1 MLEINAVSW
10 KNFLS
15 YGDYITTLDVS
26 KLGQCLITGE
36 VEDDEE
42 KEAYNEGLGNNIR
55 KSNGA
60 GKTTII
66 SVMQWIL
73 FGRTSHS
80 HAPGDAVVNHFI
92 GKDCWGQI
100 TFKNGD
106 SITRTRNYEGHN
118 ELIYI
123 RDGDETRL
131 NCDTLGTSKI
141 QQAQLAKAFGLDWE
155 IFCGSTFFSQ
165 YSKPWMEMADQ
176 ARKKALE
183 RLLHV
188 DRFAYYADVAK
199 KKSEK
204 LDTAVQR
211 LNGQKANLEREI
223 SRLEAEISRLEEA
236 SATFGT
242 KQTARQQQALEA
254 AAHEDDKKAQIKL
267 PDLDKLKA
275 KWEVV
280 AKIEAKI
287 REQQGQA
294 ATHRD
299 QADDI
304 NDEAN
309 KLDGQISRHE
319 SNASAIEQ
327 KVKLWRDRGGKVC
340 TSCEQPIPHEHIGNK
355 VEPLVV
361 QATTEREKAAALR
374 KEQEETRARAMVARE
389 EYKKAMGQVKQME
402 ELLASK
408 KPQMTIR
415 DAESIHTR
423 YKQHEREAV
432 RLRKLAESILTE
444 ENPHDTSIA
453 AAKTRIEECRVEIAS
468 LDGDTAR
475 QELLN
480 RHFFYIYKAYNDRA
494 KIKSFVFRDHVPFIN
509 ARLRHYLDVFGL
521 DIKLELTE
529 SLGIKSN
536 LWGYEFESGGERK
549 RTDVAFMLATF
560 DFHEHMF
567 GRQCNVLVMDEVD
580 GRLDDD
586 GIDSLINIIKN
597 DLANRVESMLIIS
610 HRENMKDTFPRQI
623 LVKRKQRF
631 SRVEMIL

>member
-1 MLEINAVSW
+1 MLEIEKVAW

-15 YGDYITTLDVS
+15 YGDYITTLEMS

-42 KEAYNEGLGNNIR
+42 KEAYNEGLGGSIR

-66 SVMQWIL
+66 SLMQWVL

-80 HAPGDAVVNHFI
+80 HNPGDKVINHFI

-106 SITRTRNYEGHN
+106 SITRTRNYNGHN
-118 ELIYI
+118 ELIFV
-123 RDGDETRL
+123 RDGDETKL
-131 NCDTLGTSKI
+131 NCDTLGTSKL
-141 QQAQLAKAFGLDWE
+141 QQAQLAKVFGLDWE

-204 LDTAVQR
+204 LDTQVQR
-211 LNGQKANLEREI
+211 LNGQKAGLEREI
-223 SRLEAEISRLEEA
+223 GRLEQEIVRLQEA
-236 SATFGT
+236 SANFGT
-242 KQTARQQQALEA
+242 KQQARHQQALDM
-254 AAHEDDKKAQIKL
+254 AAHEDDKKNQIQL

-280 AKIEAKI
+280 RKVEEKIS
-287 REQQGQA
+287 QQRAQA
-294 ATHRD
+294 QSFRD
-299 QADDI
+299 EADDL
-304 NDEAN
+304 NDKAN
-309 KLDGQISRHE
+309 QYDNQISRHE
-319 SNASAIEQ
+319 ANAQAAEQ
-327 KVKLWRDRGGKVC
+327 KVKLWRDRGGKIC
-340 TSCEQPIPHEHIGNK
+340 TSCEREIPHEHVGARI
-355 VEPLVV
+355 EPLMTQV
-361 QATTEREKAAALR
+361 QQERTKA
-374 KEQEETRARAMVARE
+374 EQARE
-389 EYKKAMGQVKQME
+389 QQTEVRIQSQTVRDKFKAMLAVIKQTE
-402 ELLASK
+402 ELLTTK
-408 KPQMTIR
+408 KPAMTMG
-415 DAESIHTR
+415 DAESIHAR
-423 YKQHEREAV
+423 YKQHDREAA
-432 RLRKLAESILTE
+432 RLRKLAETILTE
-444 ENPHDTSIA
+444 ENPHEASITA
-453 AAKTRIEECRVEIAS
+453 SNERIEQCRAEIAT
-468 LDGDTAR
+468 LDGDIQR
-475 QELLN
+475 QEMLN
-480 RHFFYIYKAYNDRA
+480 KHFYYIYKAYNDRS
-494 KIKSFVFRDHVPFIN
+494 KIKSFVFRDHVPFLN
-509 ARLRHYLDVFGL
+509 ARLKHYLDVFGL
-521 DIKLELTE
+521 DIKLELTD
-529 SLGIKSN
+529 SLSIKSN
-536 LWGYEFESGGERK
+536 LWDYEFESGGERK

-597 DLANRVESMLIIS
+597 DLANRVETMLIIS
-610 HRENMKDTFPRQI
+610 HRNMMHNTFSREI
-623 LVKRKQRF
+623 KVRRKNRF
-631 SRVEMIL
+631 SRLEVI

>member
-1 MLEINAVSW
+1 MLEIEKVAW

-15 YGDYITTLDVS
+15 YGDYTTTLEVS

-36 VEDDEE
+36 VEDEEE
-42 KEAYNEGLGNNIR
+42 KEAYNEGLGSTIR

-66 SVMQWIL
+66 SAMQWIL

-80 HAPGDAVVNHFI
+80 HAPGDQVVNYFI

-118 ELIYI
+118 ELIYV

-141 QQAQLAKAFGLDWE
+141 QQGQLAKAFGLDWE
-155 IFCGSTFFSQ
+155 IFCGSAFFSQ

-211 LNGQKANLEREI
+211 LNGQKSNLEREI
-223 SRLEAEISRLEEA
+223 ERLEAEIGRLEEA

-242 KQTARQQQALEA
+242 KQQARSQQALEA

-287 REQQGQA
+287 REQQTQA
-294 ATHRD
+294 ATYRD

-309 KLDGQISRHE
+309 RLDGQISRHE
-319 SNASAIEQ
+319 SNAAAIEQ
-327 KVKLWRDRGGKVC
+327 KVKLWHDRGGKVC
-340 TSCEQPIPHEHIGNK
+340 TSCEQPITHEHIGNK
-355 VEPLVV
+355 IEPLVA
-361 QATTEREKAAALR
+361 QATSEREKAETLR
-374 KEQEETRARAMVARE
+374 KQQEEIRARAVVARE
-389 EYKKAMGQVKQME
+389 KYKKALANVKQAE
-402 ELLASK
+402 DLLASK
-408 KPQMTIR
+408 KPTMTLQ
-415 DAESIHTR
+415 DAESIYDR
-423 YKQHEREAV
+423 YKQHEREAG
-432 RLRKLAESILTE
+432 RLRKLAETILTE
-444 ENPHDTSIA
+444 ENPHQTSIA
-453 AAKTRIEECRVEIAS
+453 IAKERIEQCHAEIAS
-468 LDGDTAR
+468 LDGDIAR

-480 RHFFYIYKAYNDRA
+480 KHFYYIYKAYSDRA

-586 GIDSLINIIKN
+586 GIESLINIIKN
-597 DLANRVESMLIIS
+597 DLANRVESILIIS
-610 HRENMKDTFPRQI
+610 HRENMKDTFPREI
-623 LVKRKQRF
+623 KVRRKNRF
-631 SRVEMIL
+631 SRLEVI

>member
-1 MLEINAVSW
+1 MLEMEKVSW

-15 YGDYITTLDVS
+15 YGDYITTLDLS

-36 VEDDEE
+36 VEDDED
-42 KEAYNEGLGNNIR
+42 KEAYSEAGGSSIK

-66 SVMQWIL
+66 SAMQWIL

-80 HAPGDAVVNHFI
+80 HNPGDKVINYFI
-92 GKDCWGQI
+92 GKDCWGRI
-100 TFKNGD
+100 DFKNGD
-106 SITRTRNYEGHN
+106 SITRTRNYEGKN
-118 ELIYI
+118 ELIFV

-131 NCDTLGTSKI
+131 NCDTLGTAKLQQGQLTKI
-141 QQAQLAKAFGLDWE
+141 FGLDWE

-211 LNGQKANLEREI
+211 LNGQKAGLEREI
-223 SRLEAEISRLEEA
+223 TRLEAEIQRLEDA
-236 SATFGT
+236 STNFGT
-242 KQTARQQQALEA
+242 KQHQRHQTALDA
-254 AAHEDDKKAQIKL
+254 AGHEDDKKNQITL

-280 AKIEAKI
+280 GKVEEKI
-287 REQQGQA
+287 RQQKTQA
-294 ATHRD
+294 
-299 QADDI
+299 QAIREEADEFG
-304 NDEAN
+304 DEAN
-309 KLDGQISRHE
+309 KYDTQISRHE
-319 SNASAIEQ
+319 ANAQAVES

-340 TSCEQPIPHEHIGNK
+340 TSCEQEIPHTHVGDK
-355 VEPLVV
+355 VEPLVA
-361 QATTEREKAAALR
+361 QAEAERAKAAALKENQAEARR
-374 KEQEETRARAMVARE
+374 KQTEARE
-389 EYKKAMGQVKQME
+389 RYKTALATIAQTE
-402 ELLASK
+402 ALLATK
-408 KPQMTIR
+408 KPAMTMR
-415 DAESIHTR
+415 DAEAIHSR
-423 YKQHEREAV
+423 YKQHEREAA

-444 ENPHDTSIA
+444 ENPHEASITA
-453 AAKTRIEECRVEIAS
+453 ARERIEQCRTEIAS
-468 LDGDTAR
+468 LDGDIAR
-475 QELLN
+475 QEMLN
-480 RHFFYIYKAYNDRA
+480 KHYFYIYKAYNDRA

-509 ARLRHYLDVFGL
+509 ARLKHYLDVFGL
-521 DIKLELTE
+521 DIKLELTD
-529 SLGIKSN
+529 SLSIKTN
-536 LWGYEFESGGERK
+536 MWDYEFQSGGERK

-580 GRLDDD
+580 GRLDND

-597 DLANRVESMLIIS
+597 DLSHRVESLLVIS
-610 HRENMKDTFPRQI
+610 HRDMMHDTFPREI
-623 LVKRKQRF
+623 KVRRKQRF
-631 SRVEMIL
+631 SHLEVI